1 MNLIGSKVK
10 HRKFGEGVI
19 VEVKDEYVSVDF
31 NGVIKIFLIETI
43 ETFFSFE
50 DENIRNAAREAAN
63 EIKEKKQSQSQKITE
78 LKTKVKLKTVK
89 TQASFHNKRIKYER
103 VITFIDPAPVHLN
116 SVSKNDRELV
126 LGIFDACDKETQTLY
141 ETFEP
146 KMFYPNFTS
155 HSRSKYCVGYLTKH
169 LGVYVFRVFSRNDV
183 YKKRVRS
190 GITVMES
197 NTAEVLRAFQING
210 KFYYFSK
217 NITLSMGYYNN
228 TDRFPEWCESEM
240 GTKVLL
246 NRVACNCD
254 CGYLNGY
261 VADNNLNIK
270 AFMYVRLLLL
280 ALVNNKAEIV
290 FKNKVFA
297 STVGI
302 SNLADYLEEFSPKQI
317 EFACKNDVI
326 NSLPVI
332 KSHGLYDVPILKEME
347 KIMRARGWYGSIY
360 RYMVRIFKVLNFDTS
375 DLMKRLVR
383 FVRTVEFL
391 DTDIYYDYILEIS
404 NQNGI
409 TIKDFFDKDY
419 IERHNVLLELRQRRY
434 TLQEEKK
441 YSLVAKELSW
451 IDREYNGYFIVVPK
465 NIKAFKE
472 EGDIQHN
479 CVYQL
484 GYYNAVIN
492 KKSIIV
498 FLRKDKNL
506 PYVTIE
512 YDYETFE
519 VLQARGKYNQRL
531 NKDLYQYVV
540 DLGKILFFEK
550 DSMQ

>member
-1 MNLIGSKVK
+1 MNLIGGKVK
-10 HRKFGEGVI
+10 HRKFGQGVI
-19 VEVKDEYVSVDF
+19 VEVKDRFVSVDF
-31 NGVIKIFLIETI
+31 NGVIKIFLIETL

-50 DENIRNAAREAAN
+50 DENVRNAAREAAN
-63 EIKEKKQSQSQKITE
+63 DIKEKKQSQKITE
-78 LKTKVKLKTVK
+78 EKTKKELKTVT
-89 TQASFHNKRIKYER
+89 TQSLFHNDGIKYER
-103 VITFIDPAPVHLN
+103 IITFIEPVPVYLN
-116 SVSKNDRELV
+116 SVNKKDRELV
-126 LGIFDACDKETQTLY
+126 LEIFDACDKETQTLY
-141 ETFEP
+141 KTFEP
-146 KMFYPNFTS
+146 KMIYPKYTS

-169 LGVYVFRVFSRNDV
+169 LGVYVFRVFSRNDF

-197 NTAEVLRAFQING
+197 YTAEVFRALQING

-217 NITLSMGYYNN
+217 SEYYFN
-228 TDRFPEWCESEM
+228 TDRLPKWHGSKSV
-240 GTKVLL
+240 TNILL

-261 VADNNLNIK
+261 VADNYLNIE
-270 AFMYVRLLLL
+270 AFKYARLLLL

-290 FKNKVFA
+290 FKNKGFA
-297 STVGI
+297 STAAI

-317 EFACKNDVI
+317 EFASKNDVI

-332 KSHGLYDVPILKEME
+332 KNLGLYDVPILKEME
-347 KIMRARGWYGSIY
+347 KIMREKGWYGSIY
-360 RYMVRIFKVLNFDTS
+360 RYLMSTFKELNFDTS
-375 DLMKRLVR
+375 DLLKRLVR
-383 FVRTVEFL
+383 FVRKVEFL
-391 DTDIYYDYILEIS
+391 DTDIYYDYISAIRH
-404 NQNGI
+404 QNGT

-419 IERHNVLLELRQRRY
+419 IERHNVLLGLRQRRY

-451 IDREYNGYFIVVPK
+451 IDREYNGYYIVVPK

-492 KKSIIV
+492 KRSIIV

-540 DLGKILFFEK
+540 DLGEILFFEK
-550 DSMQ
+550 HSMQ

>member
-1 MNLIGSKVK
+1 MNLIGGKVK
-10 HRKFGEGVI
+10 HRKFGQGVI
-19 VEVKDEYVSVDF
+19 VEVRDRYVSVDF
-31 NGVIKIFLIETI
+31 NGVIKTFLIETL

-50 DENIRNAAREAAN
+50 DENVRNAAREAAN
-63 EIKEKKQSQSQKITE
+63 DIKEKKQSQKITE
-78 LKTKVKLKTVK
+78 EKTKEELKTVT
-89 TQASFHNKRIKYER
+89 TQSLFHNDGIKYER
-103 VITFIDPAPVHLN
+103 IITFIEPVPVYLN
-116 SVSKNDRELV
+116 SVNKKDRKLV
-126 LGIFDACDKETQTLY
+126 LEIFDACDKETQTLY
-141 ETFEP
+141 KTFEP
-146 KMFYPNFTS
+146 KMIYPKFTS

-169 LGVYVFRVFSRNDV
+169 LGVYVFRVFSRNDF

-197 NTAEVLRAFQING
+197 YTAEVFRALQING

-217 NITLSMGYYNN
+217 SEYYFN
-228 TDRFPEWCESEM
+228 TDRLPKWHGSKSV
-240 GTKVLL
+240 TNILL

-261 VADNNLNIK
+261 VADNYLNIE
-270 AFMYVRLLLL
+270 AFKYARLLLL

-290 FKNKVFA
+290 FKNKGFA
-297 STVGI
+297 STAAI

-317 EFACKNDVI
+317 EFASKNDVI

-332 KSHGLYDVPILKEME
+332 KSQGLYDVPILKEME
-347 KIMRARGWYGSIY
+347 KIMRERGWYGSIY
-360 RYMVRIFKVLNFDTS
+360 RYMVRTFKELNFDTS

-383 FVRTVEFL
+383 FVRKVEFL

-404 NQNGI
+404 NQNGT

-419 IERHNVLLELRQRRY
+419 IERHNILVRLRQQRY
-434 TLQEEKK
+434 TLQEEKN

-451 IDREYNGYFIVVPK
+451 IDREYNGYYIVVPK

-512 YDYETFE
+512 YDYDTFE
-519 VLQARGKYNQRL
+519 FLQARGKYNQSL
-531 NKDLYQYVV
+531 NEDLYQCVV
-540 DLGKILFFEK
+540 DLGKILFIEK
-550 DSMQ
+550 HSMQ

>member
-1 MNLIGSKVK
+1 MNLIGGKVIHK
-10 HRKFGEGVI
+10 KFGEGII
-19 VEVKDEYVSVDF
+19 VEVKDRYVSVDF
-31 NGVIKIFLIETI
+31 NGVIKFFLIETI

-63 EIKEKKQSQSQKITE
+63 DIKEKKQSQKITE
-78 LKTKVKLKTVK
+78 EKTKEELKTVT
-89 TQASFHNKRIKYER
+89 TQSSFYNDGIKYER
-103 VITFIDPAPVHLN
+103 VITFIEPAPVYLN
-116 SVSKNDRELV
+116 SVNKKDRELV
-126 LGIFDACDKETQTLY
+126 LEIFDACDKETQTLY

-146 KMFYPNFTS
+146 KMIYPKYTS
-155 HSRSKYCVGYLTKH
+155 NSVSKYCVGYLTKH
-169 LGVYVFRVFSRNDV
+169 LGVYVFRVFSRNDF

-197 NTAEVLRAFQING
+197 NTAEVLRALQING

-217 NITLSMGYYNN
+217 NITCSSPYHNN
-228 TDRFPEWCESEM
+228 TDSYPKWHGSKSV
-240 GTKVLL
+240 TNVLL

-261 VADNNLNIK
+261 VADNNLNIMTSK
-270 AFMYVRLLLL
+270 YVRLLLL

-290 FKNKVFA
+290 FKNKGFA
-297 STVGI
+297 STAAI

-332 KSHGLYDVPILKEME
+332 KNLGLYDVPILKEME
-347 KIMRARGWYGSIY
+347 KIMRERGWYGSIY
-360 RYMVRIFKVLNFDTS
+360 RYLIRTFKELNFDTS

-383 FVRTVEFL
+383 FVRKVEFL
-391 DTDIYYDYILEIS
+391 DTDIYYDYISAIS
-404 NQNGI
+404 HQNGT

-419 IERHNVLLELRQRRY
+419 IERHNVLLALRQRRY
-434 TLQEEKK
+434 TLQDEKK

-451 IDREYNGYFIVVPK
+451 IDREYNGYYIVVPK

-492 KKSIIV
+492 KRSIIV

-550 DSMQ
+550 HSME

>member
-1 MNLIGSKVK
+1 MNLIGGKVK
-10 HRKFGEGVI
+10 HAKFGEGVI
-19 VEVKDEYVSVDF
+19 VGVKDRYVSVDF
-31 NGVIKIFLIETI
+31 NGVIKIFLIETL

-50 DENIRNAAREAAN
+50 DENVRNAAREAAN
-63 EIKEKKQSQSQKITE
+63 DIKEKKQSQKITE
-78 LKTKVKLKTVK
+78 EKTKVELKTVT
-89 TQASFHNKRIKYER
+89 TQALFYNNGIKYER
-103 VITFIDPAPVHLN
+103 VKTFIEPAPVYLN
-116 SVSKNDRELV
+116 SVNKKERELI
-126 LGIFDACDKETQTLY
+126 LEIFDACDKETQTLY

-146 KMFYPNFTS
+146 KMIYPNLTS
-155 HSRSKYCVGYLTKH
+155 HSRSKYCVGYITKH

-217 NITLSMGYYNN
+217 NISRSIGYFNN
-228 TDRFPEWCESEM
+228 SDRFLKWHVSEM
-240 GTKVLL
+240 GTNVLL
-246 NRVACNCD
+246 NRVACKCD

-270 AFMYVRLLLL
+270 AFKYVRLLLL

-290 FKNKVFA
+290 FKNKVFE

-332 KSHGLYDVPILKEME
+332 KSQGLYDVPILKEME
-347 KIMRARGWYGSIY
+347 KIMRERGWYGSVY
-360 RYMVRIFKVLNFDTS
+360 RYMVRTFKELNFDTS

-383 FVRTVEFL
+383 FVRKVEFL
-391 DTDIYYDYILEIS
+391 DIDIYYDYISALIH
-404 NQNGI
+404 QNGI

-451 IDREYNGYFIVVPK
+451 IDREYNGYYIIVPK

-492 KKSIIV
+492 KQSIIV

>member
-1 MNLIGSKVK
+1 MNLIGGKVK
-10 HRKFGEGVI
+10 HKKFGDGVI
-19 VEVKDEYVSVDF
+19 VEVEDGYVSVDF
-31 NGVIKIFLIETI
+31 NGIIKIFLLETI

-50 DENIRNAAREAAN
+50 DENVRNAARDAAN
-63 EIKEKKQSQSQKITE
+63 DIKEKEQSQKITE
-78 LKTKVKLKTVK
+78 EKTMVELKTGT
-89 TQASFHNKRIKYER
+89 TQALFYNDGIKYER
-103 VITFIDPAPVHLN
+103 VITFIEPASVYLN
-116 SVSKNDRELV
+116 FVNKKDRDLI
-126 LGIFDACDKETQTLY
+126 LQIFDSCDRETQTLY

-146 KMFYPNFTS
+146 KMIYPEFTS

-197 NTAEVLRAFQING
+197 NTAEVLRVLQIDG
-210 KFYYFSK
+210 RFYYFSK
-217 NITLSMGYYNN
+217 NISCSNGYYNN
-228 TDRFPEWCESEM
+228 TERFSKWRGSEI
-240 GTKVLL
+240 GTNVLL

-261 VADNNLNIK
+261 VVDNNLNMK
-270 AFMYVRLLLL
+270 AFNYVRVLLL
-280 ALVNNKAEIV
+280 ALVNNKVEIV

-297 STVGI
+297 STVRI
-302 SNLADYLEEFSPKQI
+302 FNIADYLEEFTPKQI
-317 EFACKNDVI
+317 EFASKNDVI

-332 KSHGLYDVPILKEME
+332 KNLGLYDVPILKEME
-347 KIMRARGWYGSIY
+347 KIMRERGWYGSIY
-360 RYMVRIFKVLNFDTS
+360 RYLMRTFKELDFDTS
-375 DLMKRLVR
+375 DLMKRLVQ
-383 FVRTVEFL
+383 FVKKVEFL
-391 DTDIYYDYILEIS
+391 DTDIYYDYISAIS
-404 NQNGI
+404 NQNGT

-419 IERHNVLLELRQRRY
+419 IERHNVLLALRQRRY

-451 IDREYNGYFIVVPK
+451 IDREYNGYYIVVPK

-492 KKSIIV
+492 KRSIIV

-519 VLQARGKYNQRL
+519 VLQARGKYNQSL
-531 NKDLYQYVV
+531 NEDLYQCVV
-540 DLGKILFFEK
+540 DLGKILFIEK
-550 DSMQ
+550 HSMQ

>member
-1 MNLIGSKVK
+1 MDLIGGKVK
-10 HRKFGEGVI
+10 HRTFGEGVI
-19 VEVKDEYVSVDF
+19 VEIKDRYVSVDF
-31 NGVIKIFLIETI
+31 NGVIKIFLIETM
-43 ETFFSFE
+43 ETFFSFD
-50 DENIRNAAREAAN
+50 DENVRNAAREAAN
-63 EIKEKKQSQSQKITE
+63 DIKEKKQSQKSTEEKTKVE
-78 LKTKVKLKTVK
+78 LKTVR
-89 TQASFHNKRIKYER
+89 TQASFNKGGIKYER
-103 VITFIDPAPVHLN
+103 VLTFIEPAAVNLN
-116 SVSKNDRELV
+116 SVNKKDRELV
-126 LGIFDACDKETQTLY
+126 LEIFKSCDKETQTLY

-146 KMFYPNFTS
+146 KMIYPKFTS
-155 HSRSKYCVGYLTKH
+155 YSRSKYCVGYLTKH

-197 NTAEVLRAFQING
+197 NTAEVLRALQING

-217 NITLSMGYYNN
+217 NITCTLWHYYIN
-228 TDRFPEWCESEM
+228 TDRFPEWHVSEC
-240 GTKVLL
+240 GTNALL

-261 VADNNLNIK
+261 VVDNNLNIM
-270 AFMYVRLLLL
+270 AFKYVRLLLL

-297 STVGI
+297 STVAI
-302 SNLADYLEEFSPKQI
+302 SNLVDYLEEFTPKQI

-332 KSHGLYDVPILKEME
+332 KSQGLYDVPILKEVE
-347 KIMRARGWYGSIY
+347 KIMRVRPWYGSIY
-360 RYMVRIFKVLNFDTS
+360 SRMERIFKELNFDTS
-375 DLMKRLVR
+375 DLMKRIVQ
-383 FVRTVEFL
+383 FVRKVEFL
-391 DTDIYYDYILEIS
+391 DTDIYDDYISAIRH
-404 NQNGI
+404 QNGI

-419 IERHNVLLELRQRRY
+419 IERHNVLMELRQQKY

-451 IDREYNGYFIVVPK
+451 IDREYNGYYIVVPK

-484 GYYNAVIN
+484 GYYKAVIN
-492 KKSIIV
+492 KRSIIV

-531 NKDLYQYVV
+531 DKDLYQCVV
-540 DLGKILFFEK
+540 DLGKILFFER